1 MEPETAARDPAPVA
15 PSFSPASAVQSTLD
29 GFIREKTGKLSSS
42 RLLILL
48 WGGGVF
54 LIWAVSSLR
63 AEMLQPIPES
73 VITVVG
79 VLIGAKTVQRFGE

>member
-1 MEPETAARDPAPVA
+1 MEPETATRDSAPVG
-15 PSFSPASAVQSTLD
+15 PSSGPASAVQSSLD
-29 GFIREKTGKLSSS
+29 GFIRENTGKLSSS